1 MSKTSQTVLTPNGYK
16 KIEEEFE
23 YLKVEK
29 RKEIA
34 ERIKIARGF
43 GDLSENAEYTAAKE
57 EQAKME
63 TRIAELKKILENA
76 VVIDETNIPSD
87 TVSIGSKVTVYDEEF
102 EEEVVYSIVGS
113 MEANPIEN
121 KISDKSPVGIALL
134 GAKADETVDVETPH
148 GIVKLKVLKIEKD

>member
-1 MSKTSQTVLTPNGYK
+1 MSKTALTVLTPKGYK

-76 VVIDETNIPSD
+76 VVIDETAIPSD

-113 MEANPIEN
+113 MEANPREN

-134 GAKADETVDVETPH
+134 GAKEGETVDVETPD
-148 GIVKLKVLKIEKD
+148 GIVKLKVLKIDKD

>member
-1 MSKTSQTVLTPNGYK
+1 MNTNSQTVLTPKGLK
-16 KIEEEFE
+16 KIEEEYE

-76 VVIDETNIPSD
+76 IVIDERIQHCWFN
-87 TVSIGSKVTVYDEEF
+87 GS
-102 EEEVVYSIVGS
+102 
-113 MEANPIEN
+113 
-121 KISDKSPVGIALL
+121 
-134 GAKADETVDVETPH
+134 
-148 GIVKLKVLKIEKD
+148 

>member
-134 GAKADETVDVETPH
+134 GSKAD
-148 GIVKLKVLKIEKD
+148 

>member
-1 MSKTSQTVLTPNGYK
+1 MSKTTQTVLTPNGYK

-76 VVIDETNIPSD
+76 VVIDETTIPSD

-134 GAKADETVDVETPH
+134 GAKEGETADVETPD
-148 GIVKLKVLKIEKD
+148 GIVKLKVLKIDKD

>member
-1 MSKTSQTVLTPNGYK
+1 MSKTAQTVLTPKGYK
-16 KIEEEFE
+16 KIEEEYE

-76 VVIDETNIPSD
+76 VVIDETSIPSD
-87 TVSIGSKVTVYDEEF
+87 TVSIGSKVTVYDEDF
-102 EEEVVYSIVGS
+102 EEEVIYSIVGS
-113 MEANPIEN
+113 MEANPREN

-134 GAKADETVDVETPH
+134 GAKEGETVDVETPD
-148 GIVKLKVLKIEKD
+148 GAVKLRVLKIEKD